1 MSKIALLINPKTRNL
16 KKVLKKIES
25 EFASYSPTLFYS
37 NYPGHL
43 FVLPSEI
50 IAQGYD
56 TLIAVGGDG
65 TLNETLNGLINHFK
79 TNQGYNWE
87 GIRKI
92 KLGIYPSGSGNDFA
106 RNIYTSGTMNLK
118 ELIEQNKTREID
130 IGLAEFEDINQNP
143 TQRFFINITDLGIGG
158 LVAQLKS
165 RLPRFLPPGI
175 NYFVS
180 IIYSFLT
187 YQKKHV
193 KIEGDDY
200 FYEGKLLSYAVANG
214 KFFGKGLGVAPHAKI
229 DDGKFAIT
237 NIGDVSLLDYAIH
250 SKTIRKVEKIK
261 HKQVSYD
268 ETAGSIFLT
277 STKNEKTQIDMDG
290 EFVGFAP
297 IKIHCI
303 KNKIT
308 FLS

>member
-1 MSKIALLINPKTRNL
+1 MSKVAFLINPKIRNL
-16 KKVLKKIES
+16 KKVLKIIES
-25 EFASYSPTLFYS
+25 EFANFSPSFFYS
-37 NYPGHL
+37 NYPGYL

-50 IAQGYD
+50 ISKGYD

-65 TLNETLNGLINHFK
+65 TLNEMLNGVINHFK

-87 GIRKI
+87 EIRKI

-106 RNIYTSGTMNLK
+106 RNIYTNGSFNLK
-118 ELIEQNKTREID
+118 ELLSGNKTREVD
-130 IGLAEFEDINQNP
+130 IGLAEFTDKVQNP

-165 RLPRFLPPGI
+165 QLPRFIPPGI
-175 NYFVS
+175 NYFIS

-193 KIEGDDY
+193 KIEGEDY

-214 KFFGKGLGVAPHAKI
+214 KFFGKGLGVAPHAEI

-250 SKTIRKVEKIK
+250 SKTVRKVKKII
-261 HKQVSYD
+261 HKQVHYD
-268 ETAGSIFLT
+268 ETSKSIYLI
-277 STKNEKTQIDMDG
+277 STKNEKIQIDMDG
-290 EFVGFAP
+290 EFVGFTP
-297 IKIHCI
+297 IKVHCL
-303 KNKIT
+303 KNKVT